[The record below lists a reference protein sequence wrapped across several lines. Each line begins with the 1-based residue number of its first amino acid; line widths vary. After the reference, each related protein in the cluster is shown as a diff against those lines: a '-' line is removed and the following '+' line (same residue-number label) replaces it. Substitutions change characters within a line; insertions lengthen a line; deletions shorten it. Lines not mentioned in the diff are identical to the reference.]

1 MEVVKD
7 LFPNGKPPKAGP
19 GILKR
24 LIPVAVVLIIG
35 LFLLSSAGYTVNDQ
49 QQAVVTTFG
58 KVTAI
63 EGAGFHFKL
72 PYPVQNVI
80 KIPVNQTQK
89 LELGYRQNSQG
100 VTESVEEESKM
111 ITGDFNIVNIDF
123 FIEWKIS
130 DPVKYL
136 FSSVNPKGILKNSSL
151 SAARSIVGASTID
164 DVLTSGKIAIQSAI
178 KERLIESMEFYDI
191 GIQILDVKIQDS
203 EPPNDEVKQSFQNVE
218 SAKQSKETAVNEAN
232 KFRNSELP
240 KAQAEAD
247 KIVRD
252 AESYK
257 EMRIN
262 EAKGQV
268 AKFQKMFQE
277 YQNNKEITRTR
288 LYLEAMEEILPGI
301 DVYIDDGKGSTQKM
315 LPLKPFTQDGKEAGR

>member
-1 MEVVKD
+1 MEVVKN
-7 LFPNGKPPKAGP
+7 LFPDGNSPKAGS
-19 GILKR
+19 GTLKK
-24 LIPVAVVLIIG
+24 LIPIAVGLILV
-35 LFLLSSAGYTVNDQ
+35 LFLLSSSGYTVNDQ

-72 PYPVQNVI
+72 PYPVQKVA

-100 VTESVEEESKM
+100 MTEGVEEESKM

-130 DPVKYL
+130 DPVKFL
-136 FSSVNPKGILKNSSL
+136 FASINPQSILKNSSL
-151 SAARSIVGASTID
+151 SAARAIVGSSTID
-164 DVLTSGKIAIQSAI
+164 DVLTSGKIAIQGAI

-191 GIQILDVKIQDS
+191 GVQILDVKIQDS
-203 EPPNDEVKQSFQNVE
+203 EPPNDDVKQAFQNVE
-218 SAKQSKETAVNEAN
+218 SAKQSKETAMNEAN
-232 KFRNSELP
+232 KYRNSELP

-247 KIVRD
+247 KIMRD
-252 AESYK
+252 SESYK
-257 EMRIN
+257 ERRIN
-262 EAKGQV
+262 EATGQV
-268 AKFQKMFQE
+268 AKFQKMFEE

-288 LYLEAMEEILPGI
+288 MYLEAMEEILPGI
-301 DVYIDDGKGSTQKM
+301 DVYIDDGTGSIQKM
-315 LPLKPFTQDGKEAGR
+315 LPLKPFNQVEKEEGR